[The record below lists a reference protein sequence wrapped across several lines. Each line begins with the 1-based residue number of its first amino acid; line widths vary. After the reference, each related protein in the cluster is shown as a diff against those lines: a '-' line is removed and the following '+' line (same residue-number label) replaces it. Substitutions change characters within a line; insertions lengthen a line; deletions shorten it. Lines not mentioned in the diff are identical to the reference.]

1 MISHGKDIKIFTGNA
16 NPALAQEICKLI
28 GIKLGEAEVK
38 SFADG
43 EASVSLYE
51 SVRGSDV
58 FLINSTCKPVNDSLM
73 ELLIMIDAC
82 KRASAGRVTAVIP
95 YFGYARQDRKAK
107 SRDPISAKLVANMI
121 TASGADRVLTMDL
134 HASQIQ
140 GFFDIPV
147 DNLLGN
153 PVFVDYYAKKF
164 GEKCE
169 NMAVVSPDVG
179 SVARARTFAQKLHMS
194 LAIVDKRRQKAN
206 QCEVMNV
213 IGDVAGKDCI
223 LFDDMIDTA
232 GSICNA
238 AKAIVEVGGANHVYA
253 CASHAVLSGPAIER
267 INNSVITEVA
277 FLDTIPAMPERALG
291 GDLLIIEGRT
301 RVCDIT
307 ARLLDRGYRRLGF
320 VGDVNY
326 AQTNMDRYRGFLDAH
341 AAHGVTPDP
350 ALSMTGSLGLRS
362 HYEEISRFLASLPA
376 LPDAFICPSDFI
388 AHYIQRY
395 LSETDVPAGKCP
407 ILTGFDNNA
416 EYANV
421 AEQITTVDVDTSSL
435 GKRLARQLIY
445 RADYPQAPYETTYFS
460 TQILYRGA
468 LAQP

>member
-1 MISHGKDIKIFTGNA
+1 MFIYSI
-16 NPALAQEICKLI
+16 
-28 GIKLGEAEVK
+28 
-38 SFADG
+38 
-43 EASVSLYE
+43 
-51 SVRGSDV
+51 
-58 FLINSTCKPVNDSLM
+58 
-73 ELLIMIDAC
+73 ELLC
-82 KRASAGRVTAVIP
+82 LTAMKGCV
-95 YFGYARQDRKAK
+95 
-107 SRDPISAKLVANMI
+107 
-121 TASGADRVLTMDL
+121 
-134 HASQIQ
+134 
-140 GFFDIPV
+140 
-147 DNLLGN
+147 
-153 PVFVDYYAKKF
+153 
-164 GEKCE
+164 
-169 NMAVVSPDVG
+169 
-179 SVARARTFAQKLHMS
+179 SVARITMQELADSLGTSRITVWKALTNRPGVSDTLRAEIQHKAQELGYYAAERTAHAQPQRTFS
-194 LAIVDKRRQKAN
+194 V
-206 QCEVMNV
+206 V
-213 IGDVAGKDCI
+213 VARPESSAFWMQI
-223 LFDDMIDTA
+223 IHY
-232 GSICNA
+232 A
-238 AKAIVEVGGANHVYA
+238 AKELALHGINLMYTYMPALYRPGYELPASLEGGAVGGFI
-253 CASHAVLSGPAIER
+253 VLNIYDQELLRLLSKSPLPK
-267 INNSVITEVA
+267 V
-277 FLDTIPAMPERALG
+277 FLDTIPAMPECALG

-395 LSETDVPAGKCP
+395 LSETGVPAGKCP

>member
-1 MISHGKDIKIFTGNA
+1 MQIIHYAAKELALHGINLMYTYM
-16 NPALAQEICKLI
+16 PALYRPGYELP
-28 GIKLGEAEVK
+28 
-38 SFADG
+38 
-43 EASVSLYE
+43 ASLEGGAVGGFIVLNIY
-51 SVRGSDV
+51 DQ
-58 FLINSTCKPVNDSLM
+58 
-73 ELLIMIDAC
+73 ELL
-82 KRASAGRVTAVIP
+82 RLLS
-95 YFGYARQDRKAK
+95 K
-107 SRDPISAKLVANMI
+107 SPLPKV
-121 TASGADRVLTMDL
+121 
-134 HASQIQ
+134 
-140 GFFDIPV
+140 
-147 DNLLGN
+147 
-153 PVFVDYYAKKF
+153 
-164 GEKCE
+164 
-169 NMAVVSPDVG
+169 
-179 SVARARTFAQKLHMS
+179 
-194 LAIVDKRRQKAN
+194 
-206 QCEVMNV
+206 
-213 IGDVAGKDCI
+213 
-223 LFDDMIDTA
+223 
-232 GSICNA
+232 
-238 AKAIVEVGGANHVYA
+238 
-253 CASHAVLSGPAIER
+253 
-267 INNSVITEVA
+267 

-307 ARLLDRGYRRLGF
+307 ARLLDRGYRRLSF

-395 LSETDVPAGKCP
+395 LSETGVPAGKCP

>member
-1 MISHGKDIKIFTGNA
+1 MSKPTMQDLAEALGVSRITVWKALTNRPGVSDKLRRQVQATAAQMGYAQSERTVLSDQSRRTFSVVVSRPESSAFWMQIIHYAAKELALHGINLMYTYM
-16 NPALAQEICKLI
+16 PALYRPGYELP
-28 GIKLGEAEVK
+28 
-38 SFADG
+38 
-43 EASVSLYE
+43 ASLEGGAVGGFIVLNIY
-51 SVRGSDV
+51 DQ
-58 FLINSTCKPVNDSLM
+58 
-73 ELLIMIDAC
+73 ELL
-82 KRASAGRVTAVIP
+82 RLLS
-95 YFGYARQDRKAK
+95 K
-107 SRDPISAKLVANMI
+107 SPLPKV
-121 TASGADRVLTMDL
+121 
-134 HASQIQ
+134 
-140 GFFDIPV
+140 
-147 DNLLGN
+147 
-153 PVFVDYYAKKF
+153 
-164 GEKCE
+164 
-169 NMAVVSPDVG
+169 
-179 SVARARTFAQKLHMS
+179 
-194 LAIVDKRRQKAN
+194 
-206 QCEVMNV
+206 
-213 IGDVAGKDCI
+213 
-223 LFDDMIDTA
+223 
-232 GSICNA
+232 
-238 AKAIVEVGGANHVYA
+238 
-253 CASHAVLSGPAIER
+253 
-267 INNSVITEVA
+267 

-395 LSETDVPAGKCP
+395 LSETGVPAGKCP

>member
-1 MISHGKDIKIFTGNA
+1 
-16 NPALAQEICKLI
+16 
-28 GIKLGEAEVK
+28 
-38 SFADG
+38 
-43 EASVSLYE
+43 
-51 SVRGSDV
+51 
-58 FLINSTCKPVNDSLM
+58 
-73 ELLIMIDAC
+73 
-82 KRASAGRVTAVIP
+82 
-95 YFGYARQDRKAK
+95 
-107 SRDPISAKLVANMI
+107 
-121 TASGADRVLTMDL
+121 
-134 HASQIQ
+134 
-140 GFFDIPV
+140 
-147 DNLLGN
+147 
-153 PVFVDYYAKKF
+153 
-164 GEKCE
+164 
-169 NMAVVSPDVG
+169 
-179 SVARARTFAQKLHMS
+179 
-194 LAIVDKRRQKAN
+194 
-206 QCEVMNV
+206 
-213 IGDVAGKDCI
+213 
-223 LFDDMIDTA
+223 
-232 GSICNA
+232 
-238 AKAIVEVGGANHVYA
+238 
-253 CASHAVLSGPAIER
+253 
-267 INNSVITEVA
+267 
-277 FLDTIPAMPERALG
+277 MPERALG

-395 LSETDVPAGKCP
+395 LSETGVPAGKCP